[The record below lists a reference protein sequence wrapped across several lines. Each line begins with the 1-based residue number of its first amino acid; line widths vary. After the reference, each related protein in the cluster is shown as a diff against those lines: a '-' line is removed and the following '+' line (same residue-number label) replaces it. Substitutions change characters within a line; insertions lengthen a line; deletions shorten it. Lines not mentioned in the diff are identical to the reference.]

1 MAKHASKPKRS
12 KAYRPKPKHLDSAF
26 TVIRSHWRKHFNGA
40 VDTAE
45 KAQLRARFAE
55 GVGTEQQEK
64 LSEEFRTAFVAM
76 LAGGGTMDDFSEV
89 TGALNTA
96 LVLCERGFGE
106 EYLNAMIEAQD
117 QIFAAKLHYDSTGEW
132 VFTDAARD
140 AINEGLDV
148 HAAQLEHAMQADVLS
163 AYAEVARRLENNNV
177 YREAKAA

>member
-1 MAKHASKPKRS
+1 MAKHGSKAKRS
-12 KAYRPKPKHLDSAF
+12 KAYRPKPKNPNAAF

-45 KAQLRARFAE
+45 KAQLRARFNEA
-55 GVGTEQQEK
+55 VGADQQEK

-76 LAGGGTMDDFSEV
+76 LTGGGTMEDFSEV

-106 EYLNAMIEAQD
+106 EYLDAMIAAQG
-117 QIFAAKLHYDSTGEW
+117 QIFAVKLHFDATGEW
-132 VFTDAARD
+132 VFTDAACD

-148 HAAQLEHAMQADVLS
+148 HAAQLEHTKQADVLS
-163 AYAEVARRLENNNV
+163 AYAEVARRLEQNQV